1 VTDSASRDPHD
12 GNEPRSND
20 PLRVGSGL
28 IEGGDGERSVTSE
41 SKIDQ
46 DVAAHEHDAAPS
58 KPGPA
63 LGTPGLGIHIM
74 E

>member
-1 VTDSASRDPHD
+1 VTDSGSRDPGD
-12 GNEPRSND
+12 GNEPKSND

-28 IEGGDGERSVTSE
+28 IEGGDGDRSVTSE
-41 SKIDQ
+41 GKIEQ
-46 DVAAHEHDAAPS
+46 DAAAHERDAAPS

-63 LGTPGLGIHIM
+63 LGTPGLGVHIM